1 MRHLLSI
8 ADLDD
13 DEVDALLRR
22 ATQFADGANTSLSPF
37 TAALLFLSSSLRTR
51 LGFGVAIARLGG
63 SLVDVSEMRW
73 DPNMSAAESFDDALR
88 TVTGMVDAA
97 VVRAPL
103 DLTEPVGRWAACPVV
118 CGGDSSSHPSQ
129 ALIDV
134 FAMERLRG
142 PIDQLSVAIAGD
154 HTMRATR
161 SLLELFR
168 RRPPR
173 ELVLIGPP
181 SRRIDVEL
189 GGVLSSRTREASLDD
204 LSGIDVLSMS
214 GLAPKRDADYLDD
227 SQRSEFCLSARHL
240 AGLPGDAIVLSPMPV
255 IDEIGNDARVDERL
269 RMFVQSD
276 LSVFV
281 RMAVVEHMLH
291 GARH

>member
-1 MRHLLSI
+1 
-8 ADLDD
+8 
-13 DEVDALLRR
+13 
-22 ATQFADGANTSLSPF
+22 
-37 TAALLFLSSSLRTR
+37 
-51 LGFGVAIARLGG
+51 
-63 SLVDVSEMRW
+63 
-73 DPNMSAAESFDDALR
+73 
-88 TVTGMVDAA
+88 
-97 VVRAPL
+97 
-103 DLTEPVGRWAACPVV
+103 
-118 CGGDSSSHPSQ
+118 
-129 ALIDV
+129 
-134 FAMERLRG
+134 
-142 PIDQLSVAIAGD
+142 
-154 HTMRATR
+154 MRATR
-161 SLLELFR
+161 SLLELLR